1 MSAPVELSLVVPVYN
16 ERESLRMLVAEV
28 DRALAGRRYEIVA
41 VDDGSSDGSLDELKA
56 LKRDHP
62 ELHIVALAANA
73 GQTAAFA
80 AGFRVARGRVIV
92 TLDADLQN
100 DPADIP
106 ALVAELAK
114 SGATAVAG
122 YRVDR
127 RDSGW
132 KRLQSRVANRVR
144 NRLNRETIRDTGCS
158 LKAFRADALRELALF
173 NGMHR
178 FLPTLIRLQGG
189 SVREVPVRHRP
200 RRYGKTKYGM
210 WNRVFRGPASAP
222 GRWRSP
228 SCWPSSGG
236 RPRGGWRT
244 GAGGDRVRARSR
256 RRVRLSWR
264 SSLPFAAAALLAA
277 LQAPNYRVTYRL
289 RVLQPAAGA
298 GAGGGADTQLLA
310 GRGVTGPPETNLRR
324 SLRTPAAELRGLPRT
339 PP

>member
-1 MSAPVELSLVVPVYN
+1 MTARRLSVVVPVYKKVATVASVV
-16 ERESLRMLVAEV
+16 ERLRCV
-28 DRALAGRRYEIVA
+28 DLPLEIVA
-41 VDDGSSDGSLDELKA
+41 VDDGSSDGSLAELKS
-56 LKRDHP
+56 LKHDHP

-80 AGFRVARGRVIV
+80 AGFRVARGRVVV

-122 YRVDR
+122 YRVER

-132 KRLQSRVANRVR
+132 KRLQSRIANGVR

-178 FLPTLIRLQGG
+178 FLPTLIRMQGG
-189 SVREVPVRHRP
+189 SVREVPVRHRR

-210 WNRVFRGPASAP
+210 WNRVFRGLADALAV
-222 GRWRSP
+222 RWMQR
-228 SCWPSSGG
+228 
-236 RPRGGWRT
+236 RALRY
-244 GAGGDRVRARSR
+244 RVREE
-256 RRVRLSWR
+256 
-264 SSLPFAAAALLAA
+264 LP
-277 LQAPNYRVTYRL
+277 
-289 RVLQPAAGA
+289 
-298 GAGGGADTQLLA
+298 
-310 GRGVTGPPETNLRR
+310 
-324 SLRTPAAELRGLPRT
+324 
-339 PP
+339 